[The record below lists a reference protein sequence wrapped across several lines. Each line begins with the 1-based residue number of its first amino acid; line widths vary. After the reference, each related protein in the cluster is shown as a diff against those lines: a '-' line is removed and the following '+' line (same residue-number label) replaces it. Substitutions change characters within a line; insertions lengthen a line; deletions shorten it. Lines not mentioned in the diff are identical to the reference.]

1 MGENRDNSGILFKND
16 RKEKDS
22 HPDYSGSI
30 MVAGV
35 EYYLS
40 AWIKQGQKGKFMS
53 MAVKPKS
60 EAAPRQEK
68 PKSKTGLDDEIPW

>member
-1 MGENRDNSGILFKND
+1 MGENRYNSGILFKND

-60 EAAPRQEK
+60 DAGQRQEK